1 MAKGELGRLYQ
12 DGETIL
18 RQGEAGECMYVIQEG
33 EAKILVEQD
42 GKEIHVRTAG
52 PGEILGEMSIFEKEL
67 RCASVRA
74 AGPVRAL
81 TVVAGYLAP
90 ALVIAPALAWPG
102 LAAPAA
108 AAAAVGMIASQ
119 VGAKAALILEAGQ
132 LRPITLPHL
141 APSRRSG

>member
-52 PGEILGEMSIFEKEL
+52 PGEILGEMSIFDKEL

-81 TVVAGYLAP
+81 TVDKRTFLTRVHEDPSLAFRIVQSMSRRIRELTAEVARLKGANIGQGTP
-90 ALVIAPALAWPG
+90 
-102 LAAPAA
+102 
-108 AAAAVGMIASQ
+108 ASQ
-119 VGAKAALILEAGQ
+119 
-132 LRPITLPHL
+132 R
-141 APSRRSG
+141 